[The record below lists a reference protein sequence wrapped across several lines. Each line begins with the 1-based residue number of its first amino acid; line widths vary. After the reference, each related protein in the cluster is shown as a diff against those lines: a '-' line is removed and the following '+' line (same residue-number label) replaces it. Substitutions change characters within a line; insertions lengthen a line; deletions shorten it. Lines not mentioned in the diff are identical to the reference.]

1 VKYYQDLLQML
12 KDNDQRVRLEAAKAL
27 RELALGESITP
38 LYQAYRLEESLLVRS
53 VIDQAI
59 RNAELDNLFPPN
71 PLIQTG
77 PTRIW
82 TYGRPYRPD
91 K

>member
-1 VKYYQDLLQML
+1 ML
-12 KDNDQRVRLEAAKAL
+12 KDDDKRVRLEAAMAL
-27 RELALGESITP
+27 RELALGESISP
-38 LYQAYRLEESLLVRS
+38 LYEAYRLEESELVRN

-71 PLIQTG
+71 PLIESG

-82 TYGRPYRPD
+82 TYGQPVRPR
-91 K
+91 